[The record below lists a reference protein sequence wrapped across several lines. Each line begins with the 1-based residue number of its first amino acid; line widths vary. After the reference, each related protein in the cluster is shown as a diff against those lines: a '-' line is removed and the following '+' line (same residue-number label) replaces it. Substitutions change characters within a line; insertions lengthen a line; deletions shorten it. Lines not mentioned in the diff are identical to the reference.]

1 MRSTLDIPD
10 EAYGVAKAIALE
22 QNRSLGQVV
31 GELTLLSTKLSAGT
45 PVSEGGFPPLACS
58 RPVGTEDVQALDD
71 D

>member
-31 GELTLLSTKLSAGT
+31 GELTLLSTKLSAGIT
-45 PVSEGGFPPLACS
+45 LSECGFPSFRCS